1 MIGREFGG
9 RRRHDAA
16 RASPPGARGRR
27 ARPGPA
33 AIGAKISLLR
43 QPERYAVLARAGWD
57 MEAESFMR
65 RRRSYPQVYS
75 LTVTQA
81 CLD

>member
-1 MIGREFGG
+1 MIGRELEG
-9 RRRHDAA
+9 RRRRGAG
-16 RASPPGARGRR
+16 RASPPGARGR
-27 ARPGPA
+27 PSPA

>member
-1 MIGREFGG
+1 MIGRELEG
-9 RRRHDAA
+9 RRRRGAG
-16 RASPPGARGRR
+16 RASPPGARGR
-27 ARPGPA
+27 PSPA

-43 QPERYAVLARAGWD
+43 KRDRHAELARAGRD
-57 MEAESFMR
+57 MEADGPFMR

>member
-1 MIGREFGG
+1 MIGRELEG
-9 RRRHDAA
+9 RRRRGAG
-16 RASPPGARGRR
+16 RASPPGARGR
-27 ARPGPA
+27 PSPA

-81 CLD
+81 CLN

>member
-1 MIGREFGG
+1 MIGRELGG
-9 RRRHDAA
+9 RRRRGAG
-16 RASPPGARGRR
+16 RASPPGARGR
-27 ARPGPA
+27 PSPA

-81 CLD
+81 CLN

>member
-1 MIGREFGG
+1 MIGRELEG
-9 RRRHDAA
+9 RRRRGAG
-16 RASPPGARGRR
+16 RASPPGARGR
-27 ARPGPA
+27 PSPA

-57 MEAESFMR
+57 MDAESFMR

-81 CLD
+81 SLD

>member
-1 MIGREFGG
+1 MIGRELEG
-9 RRRHDAA
+9 RRRRGAG
-16 RASPPGARGRR
+16 RASPPGARGR
-27 ARPGPA
+27 PSPA

-65 RRRSYPQVYS
+65 RRRSYSQVYS

>member
-1 MIGREFGG
+1 MIGRELEG
-9 RRRHDAA
+9 RRRRGAG
-16 RASPPGARGRR
+16 RASPPGARGR
-27 ARPGPA
+27 PSPA

-65 RRRSYPQVYS
+65 RRRSYSQVYS

-81 CLD
+81 SLD

>member
-1 MIGREFGG
+1 MIGRELEG
-9 RRRHDAA
+9 RRRRGAG
-16 RASPPGARGRR
+16 RASPPGARGR
-27 ARPGPA
+27 PSPA

-81 CLD
+81 SLD

>member
-1 MIGREFGG
+1 MIGRELEG
-9 RRRHDAA
+9 RRRRGAG
-16 RASPPGARGRR
+16 RASPPGARGR
-27 ARPGPA
+27 PSPA

-57 MEAESFMR
+57 MDAESFMR

-81 CLD
+81 CLN